1 MLFVSVLRLSFDSCT
16 MPSILDA
23 CDKYFGTR
31 DVYGLF
37 HLEKDCEEKQSES
50 GETFLNRITQFPFL
64 ASSFKPLYPFSRP

>member
-1 MLFVSVLRLSFDSCT
+1 MLFVSVLRFSFDSLT

-37 HLEKDCEEKQSES
+37 HLEKECEEKQSES
-50 GETFLNRITQFPFL
+50 RETFLNRLTKFPFHVL
-64 ASSFKPLYPFSRP
+64 AFTLLYHFSRS